1 MPHTKHAD
9 SKEYIF
15 RAKSEKRELVFV
27 ERSKYIDVKTQH
39 GRNKFLKIAKNFC
52 KKSFILIQHFRI
64 YLKNIFFVKFI
75 K

>member
-39 GRNKFLKIAKNFC
+39 GRNKFLKIAK
-52 KKSFILIQHFRI
+52 K
-64 YLKNIFFVKFI
+64 YL
-75 K
+75 